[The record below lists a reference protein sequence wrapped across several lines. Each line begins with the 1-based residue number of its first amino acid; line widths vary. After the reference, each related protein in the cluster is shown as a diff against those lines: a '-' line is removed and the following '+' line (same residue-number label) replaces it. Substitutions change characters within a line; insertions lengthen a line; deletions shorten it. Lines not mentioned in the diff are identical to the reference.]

1 MQAEA
6 YGTNTEDN
14 ASVEPPDF
22 EPAADEVSLP
32 IVPRR
37 GFFISALLRP
47 EAGGVVSALLVFIF
61 FAIAAGQNGFLTP
74 LGTANWLDTA
84 SDLGIVALPI
94 GMLMI
99 GGEFD
104 LSVGSVV
111 GASSMIVAIC
121 SGYFSLNPWVGVAIA
136 FLFGAAT
143 GLANGLIVV
152 HTRLPSFIVT
162 LATMLMV
169 AGGMLGV
176 SIALTGSSS
185 ISAVP
190 SGSAQA
196 VFASNFAQFH
206 VSIVQWIVLS
216 AIATYVMQR
225 TAFGNWVYAT
235 GGSAEAAR
243 LAGVPVARV
252 KIILFICTSLAA
264 VLTGVNETLTFQNG
278 SITLGSQ
285 YVFTGI
291 AAAVIGGVLL
301 TGGYGSPVGTMFGAL
316 TYGIVSLGVF
326 FLGWNTDLANLFI
339 GLLLLLAVLANHRL
353 RLLAM
358 GRA

>member
-1 MQAEA
+1 MQ
-6 YGTNTEDN
+6 TEVGEENPVAARAVEGADDP
-14 ASVEPPDF
+14 ASLA
-22 EPAADEVSLP
+22 PAR
-32 IVPRR
+32 RR
-37 GFFISALLRP
+37 GFLMSQLLRP

-61 FAIAAGQNGFLTP
+61 FAIAAGHNGFLTT
-74 LGTANWLDTA
+74 LGIANWLDTA

-121 SGYFSLNPWVGVAIA
+121 SGYYSLNPWIGVAVA
-136 FLFGAAT
+136 FLFGAAV
-143 GLANGLIVV
+143 GAANGLIVV
-152 HTRLPSFIVT
+152 RTRLPSFIVT

-169 AGGMLGV
+169 MGGMLGI

-190 SGSAQA
+190 SGSAEA
-196 VFASNFAQFH
+196 VFASNFDQFH
-206 VSIVQWIVLS
+206 VSIVHWIVLS
-216 AIATYVMQR
+216 IIATYVMQR

-235 GGSAEAAR
+235 GGSAETAR
-243 LAGVPVARV
+243 LAGVPVMSV
-252 KIILFICTSLAA
+252 KIILFVCTALAA
-264 VLTGVNETLTFQNG
+264 VLSGINETLTFQNG
-278 SITLGSQ
+278 NITLGSQ

-301 TGGYGSPVGTMFGAL
+301 TGGYGSPVGTMFGAI

-326 FLGWNTDLANLFI
+326 FLGWNADLANFFV

-353 RLLAM
+353 RQLAM